1 MADCNLK
8 PHGGWGGGVG
18 VEDTLKKIP
27 LPWNFIVGM
36 SV

>member
-8 PHGGWGGGVG
+8 PHGGEEGG

-27 LPWNFIVGM
+27 LPRHFIVGM